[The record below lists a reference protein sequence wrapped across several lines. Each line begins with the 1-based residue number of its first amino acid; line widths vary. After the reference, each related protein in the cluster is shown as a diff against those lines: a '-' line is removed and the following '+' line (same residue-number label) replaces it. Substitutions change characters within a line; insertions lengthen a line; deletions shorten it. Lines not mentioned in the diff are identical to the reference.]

1 MGLWLATL
9 AEYFYSNHILHIF
22 TMIWMQLIMQSVSFF
37 FFFFLGG
44 GGDLI
49 FNSFVTGGLLC
60 YYTSPL

>member
-9 AEYFYSNHILHIF
+9 AEYFYSNHILLVYFYYDMDAVNHAEC
-22 TMIWMQLIMQSVSFF
+22 F
-37 FFFFLGG
+37 FFFFLGGG